1 MSEPTEPLGDIEV
14 GFSLAQAAAIVR
26 EIDALWDNSN
36 IHGKRKVKE
45 LRTLRATLAATLD
58 ERETNP

>member
-1 MSEPTEPLGDIEV
+1 MSEPTEPLGDIDV

-26 EIDALWDNSN
+26 EIDALWRHSN
-36 IHGKRKVKE
+36 HEGKRQVKE